1 MSVLR
6 LTRHEIM
13 TIKQLHVTTASQNI
27 LRDISFNL
35 KQGEIVAVV
44 GESGCGKTTLL
55 KAIANLLAPNLQIKA
70 DAIVINAQDVREF
83 SKRQWR
89 SIRGNQ
95 IAMIFQN
102 PYFFFSPVKKI
113 KAHFI
118 QAIRNHQNFT
128 KEQAIEKS
136 RKILQTLNFS
146 EADARRVLDSYAF
159 ELSGGMLQR
168 VSIAL
173 AIVLQPSILLA
184 DEPTSALDVIT
195 QQQILEELLQLRK
208 VSNTSIIMITH
219 DLGCAAYIADRIIV
233 MHEGKIIES
242 APTATLLSNPQ
253 ETYTKKLLLATP
265 RWLGDD
271 TVYAK

>member
-13 TIKQLHVTTASQNI
+13 TIKQLHVTAASQNI

>member
-1 MSVLR
+1 
-6 LTRHEIM
+6 M
-13 TIKQLHVTTASQNI
+13 TIKQLHVTAASQNI

-89 SIRGNQ
+89 RIRGNQ

-253 ETYTKKLLLATP
+253 EIYTKKLLLATP

>member
-13 TIKQLHVTTASQNI
+13 TIKQLHVTAASQNI

-89 SIRGNQ
+89 RIRGNQ

-253 ETYTKKLLLATP
+253 EIYTKKLLLATP

>member
-13 TIKQLHVTTASQNI
+13 TIKQLHVTAASQNI

-35 KQGEIVAVV
+35 KQGEIIAVV

-89 SIRGNQ
+89 RIRGNQ

>member
-13 TIKQLHVTTASQNI
+13 TIKQLHVTAASQNI

-89 SIRGNQ
+89 RIRGNQ

-233 MHEGKIIES
+233 MHKGKIIES

>member
-173 AIVLQPSILLA
+173 VIVLQPSILLA